1 MKRID
6 ERFPRKERLQGKR
19 NFDRVYK
26 DGAVYRTQHIVLFC
40 LRDNVEGRKAAFVTS
55 KRLGKAVRRNR
66 IRRRLREAYRRFRAG
81 LPERVHLVFVARSG
95 VAELEWEGLLGEMGT
110 VLLRAGLKK
119 S

>member
-1 MKRID
+1 MKQID
-6 ERFPRKERLQGKR
+6 EKFPREEGLRGKR

-26 DGAVYRTQHIVLFC
+26 DGSVFRTEHIVLFC
-40 LRDNVEGRKAAFVTS
+40 LTEAVEGRKAGFVTS

-66 IRRRLREAYRRFRAG
+66 IRRRLREAYRKFRAG

-95 VAELEWEGLLGEMGT
+95 VAELQWERLLGEMDS
-110 VLLRAGLKK
+110 LLLKAGLRK